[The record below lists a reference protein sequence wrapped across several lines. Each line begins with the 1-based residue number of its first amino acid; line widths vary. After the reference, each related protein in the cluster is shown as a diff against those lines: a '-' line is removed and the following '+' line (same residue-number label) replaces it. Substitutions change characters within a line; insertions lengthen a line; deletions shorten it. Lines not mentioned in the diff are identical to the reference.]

1 MTGGALIIS
10 YNLQIDL
17 TGGGSGPWLDAKD
30 SLDLT
35 AELSPLIAGKYYF
48 FRYRARNAHGWGDF
62 SPISFVLLANKP
74 DRLLSVQTINNGALV
89 DILWEAS
96 PNDRNSIV
104 TEYRVTVQRSDG
116 AMIEHPQCKMS
127 AQMF

>member
-1 MTGGALIIS
+1 MTGGARIVS

-35 AELSPLIAGKYYF
+35 AELSPLIAGHYYF

-74 DRLLSVQTINNGALV
+74 DRLLPVQTINNGAMV
-89 DILWEAS
+89 DIKWAAT
-96 PNDRNSIV
+96 PNDRNSLV
-104 TEYRVTVQRSDG
+104 SEYRVTVQRSDG

-127 AQMF
+127 PQIF